1 MTERIPIQNLSDE
14 IMKGLKEYAEIT
26 SDKVKS
32 AVKNAGE
39 TAVNEIKNNAPR
51 NKGRYAKSW
60 SVKATKENSDLLV
73 LTVYSRDHYRLTHLL
88 EYGHAKR
95 NGGRVPAQPHI
106 AAAEEK
112 SVKKLGEEIKAAVE
126 NG

>member
-32 AVKNAGE
+32 AVKTAGE
-39 TAVNEIKNNAPR
+39 AAVNEIKNNAPR

-73 LTVYSRDHYRLTHLL
+73 LTVYSRDHYRLILNT
-88 EYGHAKR
+88 
-95 NGGRVPAQPHI
+95 I
-106 AAAEEK
+106 
-112 SVKKLGEEIKAAVE
+112 
-126 NG
+126 

>member
-1 MTERIPIQNLSDE
+1 MSERTQIDNLSDE

-32 AVKNAGE
+32 AVKTAGE
-39 TAVNEIKNNAPR
+39 TAVNEIKSNAPHDTG
-51 NKGRYAKSW
+51 KYAKSW
-60 SVKATKENSDLLV
+60 SVKTAKETSDSLV

-88 EYGHAKR
+88 EFGHAKR

-106 AAAEEK
+106 ASAEEK
-112 SVKKLGEEIKAAVE
+112 SVEKLEEEIRKSIE
-126 NG
+126 DG

>member
-1 MTERIPIQNLSDE
+1 MTERISIQNLSDE

-32 AVKNAGE
+32 AVKTAGE
-39 TAVNEIKNNAPR
+39 TAVNEIKSNAPR

-106 AAAEEK
+106 ASAEEK

>member
-14 IMKGLKEYAEIT
+14 IMKSLKEYAEIT

-32 AVKNAGE
+32 AVKTAGE
-39 TAVNEIKNNAPR
+39 TAVSEIKNNAPC

-73 LTVYSRDHYRLTHLL
+73 LTVYSRDYYRLTHLL

-106 AAAEEK
+106 AVAEEK
-112 SVKKLGEEIKAAVE
+112 SVKKLEEEIKAAAE

>member
-39 TAVNEIKNNAPR
+39 TAVSEIKNNAPR

-88 EYGHAKR
+88 EFGHAKR

-106 AAAEEK
+106 ALAEEK
-112 SVKKLGEEIKAAVE
+112 SVKKLEEEIKAAVE

>member
-1 MTERIPIQNLSDE
+1 MTERISIQNLSDE

-32 AVKNAGE
+32 AVKTAGE
-39 TAVNEIKNNAPR
+39 TAVNEIKSNAPR

-60 SVKATKENSDLLV
+60 SVKTTKENSDLLV

-106 AAAEEK
+106 ASAEEK
-112 SVKKLGEEIKAAVE
+112 SVKKLEEEIKAAVE